1 VLIHRQYFTIIPKK
15 LTVAVR
21 LGYQGTIG
29 GTAPFYF
36 EPYMIS
42 SFSSAT
48 KTDGL
53 GGAKNLRGIMRNRV
67 VGDGVGYGNLELRW
81 KFLQTHAGKANL
93 DFSLNGFAD
102 AGIVLKP
109 FKVDESKVPVD
120 ERDQYFDFSYSND
133 KLHPSAGA
141 GLRIALNE
149 NFILAVDYG
158 FSTNAQDGLK
168 GLYINVGNLF

>member
-1 VLIHRQYFTIIPKK
+1 
-15 LTVAVR
+15 
-21 LGYQGTIG
+21 
-29 GTAPFYF
+29 
-36 EPYMIS
+36 
-42 SFSSAT
+42 
-48 KTDGL
+48 
-53 GGAKNLRGIMRNRV
+53 MRNRV

-81 KFLQTHAGKANL
+81 KFLQTHVGKANL

-109 FKVDESKVPVD
+109 FNVDENKIPEN